1 MKLLNNDGF
10 KPNSYR
16 PRHSHTGS
24 MLVCVRCEFGITTPQ
39 FILSYFKFLNLAR
52 LKITLINQ
60 A

>member
-24 MLVCVRCEFGITTPQ
+24 LTGLVQIGH
-39 FILSYFKFLNLAR
+39 NLEV
-52 LKITLINQ
+52 
-60 A
+60 